1 MHPKTEK
8 TERRGESRYHSRAV
22 SRSLRILKSF
32 TLDDFELS
40 VGDLHHRLGIPKS
53 TLVRLLQCMADEG
66 FVEHNPE
73 TSKYRLGIKL
83 FELGSLYE
91 KTRVM
96 NVGALSWPYMQELVE
111 EFDLS
116 SNLAIRAGQEIVYVR
131 VAEPRGRQMR
141 MAYSMGDRFG
151 LHHTALGKAM
161 MAFMPEDERKSLVES
176 LDLKP
181 LTPKTICTVEELR
194 DEFKD
199 IRECGYAVDDEE
211 SLPGLRCVASPI
223 WGADGVMAALSLS
236 GSTLEV
242 SGDTIE
248 TIADAVKETTR
259 AISARL
265 GGESHAVH

>member
-1 MHPKTEK
+1 MNPKTEK
-8 TERRGESRYHSRAV
+8 TGRRGESPYHSRAV
-22 SRSLRILKSF
+22 SRALRILKSF

-40 VGDLHHRLGIPKS
+40 VGDLHDRLGIPKS
-53 TLVRLLQCMADEG
+53 TLVRLLQCMAAEG
-66 FVEHNPE
+66 FVEHNAE

-111 EFDLS
+111 EFELS
-116 SNLAIRAGQEIVYVR
+116 SNLAIRAGREIVYVR

-141 MAYSMGDRFG
+141 MAYSVGDRFG

-161 MAFMPEDERKSLVES
+161 MAFMPEEDREALVASLE
-176 LDLKP
+176 LKA
-181 LTPKTICTVEELR
+181 LTPKTICTVEGLH
-194 DEFKD
+194 DEFTE
-199 IRECGYAVDDEE
+199 IRDCGYAVDDEE
-211 SLPGLRCVASPI
+211 SLPGLRCVAAPI

-242 SGDTIE
+242 SGETVE

-259 AISARL
+259 AISVRL
-265 GGESHAVH
+265 GGEEHVVH